1 MATPTDV
8 VEVERIRAAAT
19 AELSHNEVKP
29 IQSDYHFFVK
39 ANISKFKELAEHEV
53 RKVLK
58 PDETLDPYL
67 LNTNLN
73 TRLKHAWE
81 VLSAEERE
89 IYAAKEEEDRRR
101 FMEEDEIASRH
112 CATLTARGK
121 AAKVE
126 KEERQSSE
134 TAASSSRGR
143 DLPEMSKIEKLMD
156 ATTEEGDGPSEQA
169 NSVLDDSSTINHSPP
184 TEDDTTES
192 PPKKS
197 RIGEDDT

>member
-1 MATPTDV
+1 M
-8 VEVERIRAAAT
+8 RAAAA

-39 ANISKFKELAEHEV
+39 ANIAKFKELAEHEV
-53 RKVLK
+53 RKSLK
-58 PDETLDPYL
+58 PDQALDSYL

-73 TRLKHAWE
+73 SRLKHAWE
-81 VLSAEERE
+81 VLSSEERE
-89 IYAAKEEEDRRR
+89 VYASKEEEDRRR

-126 KEERQSSE
+126 KEERQASE
-134 TAASSSRGR
+134 TAPILSRGQ
-143 DLPEMSKIEKLMD
+143 DPMETSKVEKFLD
-156 ATTEEGDGPSEQA
+156 AKTEEGDGISEQP
-169 NSVLDDSSTINHSPP
+169 NSTFDDSSTTNHLSPA
-184 TEDDTTES
+184 EDDAAES
-192 PPKKS
+192 PLKKS